1 MKRPRYVSIREA
13 KDGQFYY
20 VLVAGNYKDMDT
32 SETFRRLS
40 GCVKSARSA
49 HPGLEIRIKP
59 KV

>member
-1 MKRPRYVSIREA
+1 MKRPRYIAIRSS

-32 SETFRRLS
+32 SETYRRLS
-40 GCVKSARSA
+40 SCVKSARSA

-59 KV
+59 HV